1 MTSSEAVKRAK
12 DKYRREKCDQL
23 TLLVPKG
30 KRAAYR
36 LVADELGVSLAQL
49 VQISVEEFARNH
61 EAGLPCEMKRRPLTG
76 REKVLLERFACLPE
90 RAQKNFIQLM
100 GSLAVQCGTQ
110 IESDETEGD

>member
-1 MTSSEAVKRAK
+1 MAVSEAQKRAT
-12 DKYRREKCDQL
+12 DKYRKAKRDRILVE
-23 TLLVPKG
+23 VPKG
-30 KRAAYR
+30 KKTAYR
-36 LVADELGVSLAQL
+36 LAANELGVSLAQL